1 MNAIKE
7 FVVVFLFSLVV
18 FSVGYY
24 AGARSRDAEVTQ
36 LNADMGRLRQSLDGA
51 IARSAIA
58 ERGLTEAIGTIG
70 TIKDTNKR
78 ITILID
84 TIRATVKQLREI
96 VESGTEATEAVANSS
111 DG

>member
-24 AGARSRDAEVTQ
+24 AGARSRDQEITQ
-36 LNADMGRLRQSLDGA
+36 LNADLGRLRQSLDGA
-51 IARSAIA
+51 VARSAEA

-84 TIRATVKQLREI
+84 TIRATVKQLRSI
-96 VESGTEATEAVANSS
+96 VESGTKATESVADNS